1 MQAKN
6 DSEQFSSVLPKA
18 MIKQEL
24 AKSDQTEQTSK
35 VQKIVEAQ
43 KIVSQK
49 LIHFQQLIEKTG
61 KIEPLHGVAILK
73 EAQTEIKRQEN
84 KLVKMIQ

>member
-1 MQAKN
+1 LQSKAE
-6 DSEQFSSVLPKA
+6 SEQSSSVLPKA

-24 AKSDQTEQTSK
+24 AKSDQVEQASK
-35 VQKIVEAQ
+35 VQKLVEAQ

-49 LIHFQQLIEKTG
+49 LIDFQLLIEKTG
-61 KIEPLHGVAILK
+61 KIEPLYGVAILK
-73 EAQTEIKRQEN
+73 EAQTEIKRQET